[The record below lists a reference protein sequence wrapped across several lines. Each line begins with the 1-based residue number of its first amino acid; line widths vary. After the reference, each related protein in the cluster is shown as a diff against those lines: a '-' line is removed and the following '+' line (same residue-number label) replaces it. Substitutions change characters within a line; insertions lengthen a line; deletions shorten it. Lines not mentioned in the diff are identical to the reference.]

1 MKYLV
6 MLLAL
11 VTGATLQALLP
22 AWTWFGGAQAPVL
35 LALVLFYAWTLPR
48 AGMLACAFAAGLLQD
63 ALGQVPL
70 GFSCLCF
77 ALAGLWAQRH
87 RDDVDEQAVI
97 SQVLFGGLAAAL
109 VTLLLYALLRHAGAI
124 SLSFG
129 GALRKTLGTMLLGA
143 ALTPL
148 MFRMAIGLER
158 RLGERPT
165 LDHGGRL

>member
-1 MKYLV
+1 VKYLV

-22 AWTWFGGAQAPVL
+22 AWAWLGGAQAPVL

-97 SQVLFGGLAAAL
+97 SQVIFGGLAAAL
-109 VTLLLYALLRHAGAI
+109 VTLLLYALLRHAGTI
-124 SLSFG
+124 SLSLG
-129 GALRKTLGTMLLGA
+129 DALRKTLGTALLGA
-143 ALTPL
+143 VLTPV
-148 MFRMAIGLER
+148 MFRVALDLER
-158 RLGERPT
+158 RLGERPA
-165 LDHGGRL
+165 LDHGGHP